1 MDKKIPSG
9 KYSATSSIT
18 AFREIRV
25 FAVGLKHTWN
35 LTPSGTAGGGVGSW
49 VPPVARAL
57 VGVFPGAVQ
66 RCSCRRGV
74 LLEEQLWD
82 SFGTAVG

>member
-9 KYSATSSIT
+9 KYSAACSIT

-25 FAVGLKHTWN
+25 FAVRLKHTWN
-35 LTPSGTAGGGVGSW
+35 LTPSRTAGGGVGSW
-49 VPPVARAL
+49 FLPVPSAL
-57 VGVFPGAVQ
+57 VVVSWSNAE
-66 RCSCRRGV
+66 V

-82 SFGTAVG
+82 SFGTALG